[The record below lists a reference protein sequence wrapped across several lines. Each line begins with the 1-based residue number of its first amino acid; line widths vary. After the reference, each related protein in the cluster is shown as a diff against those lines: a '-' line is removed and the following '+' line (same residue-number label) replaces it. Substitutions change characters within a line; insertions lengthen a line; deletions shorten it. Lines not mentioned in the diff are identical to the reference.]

1 MPEASTRKFSAE
13 FKARSL
19 SRLQAG
25 QTGLLCEVG
34 VGSRLTDAWRKADRA
49 YRATGLIPRD
59 SLIPHFGSGRA
70 IRPRRLLRP
79 ADAARDR
86 RQHELGR
93 TIPETTPRRKASWG
107 ILKSEKVDGK
117 VRRLCRGRPRPDRR
131 LHRNRLRPAAS
142 ALGALN
148 TKRGSLSRQLIAGQR
163 KGSVHQ

>member
-70 IRPRRLLRP
+70 IPPRRLLRP
-79 ADAARDR
+79 ADAARNR
-86 RQHELGR
+86 RQYELGKS
-93 TIPETTPRRKASWG
+93 PPKTTPRRKASWG
-107 ILKSEKVDGK
+107 TLKSEKIDGK
-117 VRRLCRGRPRPDRR
+117 VRRLCRERPLPERP

>member
-70 IRPRRLLRP
+70 IRLRRLFDRLMRREIGVSTSWARHPLRQRQGGKLRGGLSKARKSTARFDACGEGALARTGAFIETVCDPRRL
-79 ADAARDR
+79 
-86 RQHELGR
+86 H
-93 TIPETTPRRKASWG
+93 
-107 ILKSEKVDGK
+107 
-117 VRRLCRGRPRPDRR
+117 
-131 LHRNRLRPAAS
+131 S
-142 ALGALN
+142 AP
-148 TKRGSLSRQLIAGQR
+148 
-163 KGSVHQ
+163 